1 MKNGII
7 FSRVSTPKQ
16 NHERQLSELHAFARN
31 NGINVVAAVTET
43 GSGCLP
49 YEERACLKGV
59 EAMIRLG
66 AANTLL
72 CIESSRISRS
82 MDVAKS
88 FLTEIA
94 GKAEV
99 VLLSE
104 GLSFLNFE
112 KLDIFER
119 SRLDMAFLYAE
130 KEAEFI
136 GERVRSG
143 MESAKRRG
151 VHIGRPKGSVYS
163 EDQMLNKY
171 SEIVECIKRGVSW
184 RKTARMTG
192 KSLATVKRV
201 IDVLKG
207 KAQLQEV

>member
-16 NHERQLSELHAFARN
+16 NHDRQLAELHAFARN
-31 NGINVVAAVTET
+31 NGINVVAVVTET

-49 YEERACLKGV
+49 YDERACLKGI
-59 EAMIRLG
+59 EAMVRLG

-72 CIESSRISRS
+72 CIEASRISRR
-82 MDVAKS
+82 MDVVKS
-88 FLTEIA
+88 FMTEVA

-119 SRLDMAFLYAE
+119 SRLDRAFLYAE
-130 KEAEFI
+130 REAEFI
-136 GERVRSG
+136 SERVMSG
-143 MESAKRRG
+143 MDAARRKG
-151 VHIGRPKGSVYS
+151 VHIGRPKGSVLS
-163 EDQMLNKY
+163 ESQMLNKH
-171 SEIVECIKRGVSW
+171 SDIIDCIKSGRSW
-184 RKTARMTG
+184 RKTARFTG
-192 KSLATVKRV
+192 KSLGTVKRV
-201 IDVLKG
+201 IDILKR